1 MLPFHKA
8 INAIKAGIILASAS
22 LVCSCSGYHLGG
34 AKPQE
39 LREIHSIYVPMVE
52 NKTLEIKLAP
62 QATNSLVRF
71 INNDGAYQVSTP
83 AQSDATLKVVI
94 EKIDY
99 DEFRSSRLDTLR
111 AEELTATIHSTW
123 QLVDNQSK
131 VLLSGKTTG
140 ETRFFV
146 GDNQRLSRDDS
157 IYDAINNL
165 SRKITSC
172 ISNGF

>member
-1 MLPFHKA
+1 MPLFFKA
-8 INAIKAGIILASAS
+8 VCASIILAITAGLS
-22 LVCSCSGYHLGG
+22 SCGGYHLGG

-39 LREIHSIYVPMVE
+39 LQEIELIYLPMVQ
-52 NKTLEIKLAP
+52 NKTQEIKLAS

-83 AQSDATLKVVI
+83 AQSDATLRVVI

-99 DEFRSSRLDTLR
+99 REFRSSRLDTLR
-111 AEELTATIHSTW
+111 AEELTANIIATW

-131 VLLSGKTTG
+131 VLLSGRSEG

-146 GDNQRLSRDDS
+146 DDNQRLSRDNAM
-157 IYDAINNL
+157 YDAIDNL
-165 SRKITSC
+165 SRKITSR